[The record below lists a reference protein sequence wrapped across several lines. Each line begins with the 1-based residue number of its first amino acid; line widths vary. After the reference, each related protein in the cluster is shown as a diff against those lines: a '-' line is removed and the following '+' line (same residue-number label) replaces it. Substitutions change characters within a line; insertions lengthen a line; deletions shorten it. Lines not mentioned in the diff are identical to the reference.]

1 MPEVRT
7 YKVTNIE
14 IRDGTDGRTITGYP
28 VVFDKPSQNL
38 GGFIEY
44 VDKNAFKD
52 VSFDNVY
59 LLYGHEFNNVLAR
72 VDAGT
77 LTISVDDTGV
87 FFSATLPN
95 TTLANDVLENIR
107 VGNIQG
113 MSFGFTV
120 DDERWQTDE
129 DIDIRTIL
137 KIDELF
143 EITLTPIPAYQDT
156 KVAIT
161 QRDMSKRSSELE
173 LIELNAI
180 AREL

>member
-7 YKVTNIE
+7 YKVKNIE

-77 LTISVDDTGV
+77 LTISVDETGV

-107 VGNIQG
+107 VGNI
-113 MSFGFTV
+113 
-120 DDERWQTDE
+120 
-129 DIDIRTIL
+129 
-137 KIDELF
+137 
-143 EITLTPIPAYQDT
+143 
-156 KVAIT
+156 
-161 QRDMSKRSSELE
+161 
-173 LIELNAI
+173 
-180 AREL
+180 